1 MSSRSELAGFCA
13 RAFAVL
19 AKDWRTELRS
29 RYALNSLALFA
40 FSTLVTVS
48 MALGPIGSSDE
59 AESMLPVVLWLILLF
74 AATAG
79 LPRTFVGE
87 EETHTAI
94 ALRLSAEPEAVF
106 AGKLGFALTL
116 TFALEILVV
125 PLFLAM
131 TDLVPKQPG
140 LFVATLLAGG
150 FGLAAGSTLVA
161 AMVAQARGKGT
172 LFAVLLL
179 PILVP
184 LLVMAVALTRA
195 AVSGE
200 PPLVEITQVL
210 LYDGMVTIGGFLLF
224 PPVWNP

>member
-1 MSSRSELAGFCA
+1 MSSRSDFLDFLARSG
-13 RAFAVL
+13 AVL

-48 MALGPIGSSDE
+48 MALGPVGSSPL
-59 AESMLPVVLWLILLF
+59 AQPLLPVILWLILLF

-94 ALRLSAEPEAVF
+94 ALRLAGPPEAVF
-106 AGKLGFALTL
+106 AGKLGFALSL

-131 TDLVPKQPG
+131 TDLSPKNPG
-140 LFVATLLAGG
+140 LFVATLGACG

-179 PILVP
+179 PVLVP

-200 PPLVEITQVL
+200 PPIVPITQVL

-224 PPVWNP
+224 PAVWNP